1 MRIGTAAITSRGF
14 EASEMDEIAG
24 IIEEALLKNPSEA
37 ELKALSERAVKLCE
51 KHPLPEYLMSK

>member
-1 MRIGTAAITSRGF
+1 
-14 EASEMDEIAG
+14 MDEIAG